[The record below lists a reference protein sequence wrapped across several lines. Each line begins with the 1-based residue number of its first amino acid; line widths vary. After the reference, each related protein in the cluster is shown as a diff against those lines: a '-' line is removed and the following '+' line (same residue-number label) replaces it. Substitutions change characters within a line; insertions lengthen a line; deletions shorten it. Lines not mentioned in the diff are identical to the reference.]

1 MRGKGRFNK
10 LEHFPIAGILLKGNA
25 SDGKRFGRLEVSEC
39 TIEKRV
45 EIKEEAKKEEIRS
58 WQVKCLGCGRM
69 RPRLARC
76 VYCGWDNDSS
86 AQIMDEIVLTIDG
99 KVYRSSDKE
108 MPHHIRLLMAEIR
121 RKGNT
126 PEVIDA
132 WMKRYNAEK
141 ELKAGLADNEIS
153 RLKGEVV
160 RRALIVIGII
170 ALIVFTIIIRMH

>member
-1 MRGKGRFNK
+1 MRGESRF
-10 LEHFPIAGILLKGNA
+10 
-25 SDGKRFGRLEVSEC
+25 SRLEVSEC

-45 EIKEEAKKEEIRS
+45 EIKEEAKKEEPRS

-86 AQIMDEIVLTIDG
+86 AVIRDEIVLTIDG
-99 KVYRSSDKE
+99 KVYRSSDKD
-108 MPHHIRLLMAEIR
+108 MPHHIRMLMAEIR

-160 RRALIVIGII
+160 NRALAVIGLVILIIVI
-170 ALIVFTIIIRMH
+170 IVLRIVI